1 MARFHF
7 TAQSDSAAFV
17 RGSFAIV
24 EQSRHPALRLIGERR
39 RGRLLSIIVF
49 EWAMCEADGDANAD
63 LGDFQAAL
71 TERVRRK
78 VRAENW
84 GFIWWLPLVMAAIE
98 IIIKLLI
105 ERWTCN
111 R

>member
-1 MARFHF
+1 MVRFRF
-7 TAQSDSAAFV
+7 TARPDSAAFA
-17 RGSFAIV
+17 RGSFAAV
-24 EQSRHPALRLIGERR
+24 EQSGHPILRLIGEHR
-39 RGRLLSIIVF
+39 RGKLLAIVVS
-49 EWAMCEADGDANAD
+49 EWAVCEAECGADAD
-63 LGDFQAAL
+63 LGVFQAAL